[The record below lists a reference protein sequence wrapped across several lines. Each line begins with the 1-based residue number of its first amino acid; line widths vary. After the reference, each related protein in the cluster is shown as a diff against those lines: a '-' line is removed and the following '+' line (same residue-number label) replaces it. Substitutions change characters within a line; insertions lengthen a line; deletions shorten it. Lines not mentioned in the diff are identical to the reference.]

1 MVRTYFR
8 YLYSGM
14 SEISGAEY
22 SDIERLPK
30 LPSSHKKQTIRR
42 QQSLMLH
49 PSETPAA
56 PRANSLRIAVDIGG
70 TFTDLAAFDEVS
82 GKLFF
87 GKALSTH
94 GELVNGIQH
103 TLDGAGV
110 DVKRGYLFLH
120 GSTIAINTLL
130 ERSGAKTALLI
141 TEGFR
146 DIYEIGRVNRP
157 DAYNL
162 FFSKHTP
169 LVKRSLRHEV
179 SERLRADGS
188 IHKPLDEARVR
199 EVAKTLREQGVEAV
213 AVLLLHSYRNPE
225 HERRVKQIVLEELP
239 HAFVTASHELSQE
252 YREFERVS
260 TAVANAY
267 VGPRVSA
274 YLGELQEHLDVQ
286 GFDGDFF
293 AVQSTGGLFP
303 LEHARRDCVR
313 MLESG
318 PAAGVIGAQ
327 AICAQMGLA
336 DSIAFDMGGTTAKAG
351 VISNG
356 KPLTTGSALI
366 GGYER
371 ALPIQI
377 PMMDIFEVGTGGGSI
392 ARVELGNSLRVGPR
406 SAGSNP
412 GPVCYARG
420 GTEPTVTD
428 ANLLLGRLDADHFL
442 GGEMPLDAGL
452 AMEAM
457 RHKIA
462 EPLGLDPVLAADGIL
477 RIAVTS
483 MSHAVK
489 AVTTER
495 GLDAGSFTMVVYGGA
510 GPLHASAIAREL
522 GIRRVLIPFS
532 PGHFSAYGMLFS
544 DLRYDYVRS
553 VFQRLED
560 IPFDD
565 IESLYAAME
574 KEGMEAID
582 QSAVR
587 PDGVVIE
594 RAADMRYVGQEH
606 AVTVDL
612 PRGFFER
619 QDREAIKRH
628 FDDVHAVRYGTS
640 APAEPADL
648 VSLRVTVLGTMRKP
662 PPQSL
667 APGQPTPPSDALRT
681 RKQVYF
687 RSSGGFVSTPV
698 YQRNRLCSGNRIA
711 GPALIEEHASTTVV
725 QPLDDLLVDPLGN
738 LQITI
743 GSDRS

>member
-1 MVRTYFR
+1 M
-8 YLYSGM
+8 
-14 SEISGAEY
+14 
-22 SDIERLPK
+22 K
-30 LPSSHKKQTIRR
+30 LA
-42 QQSLMLH
+42 
-49 PSETPAA
+49 PAA
-56 PRANSLRIAVDIGG
+56 VAALHARPLRIAVDIGG
-70 TFTDLAAFDEVS
+70 TFTDMACFDESS
-82 GKLFF
+82 GGLLF

-94 GELVNGIQH
+94 GELVGGIQH
-103 TLDGAGV
+103 TLDSAGI
-110 DVKRGYLFLH
+110 DLKNGYLFLH

-130 ERSGAKTALLI
+130 ERNGAKTALLI

-169 LVKRSLRHEV
+169 LVKRSMRFEV
-179 SERLRADGS
+179 EERLRADGS
-188 IHKPLDEARVR
+188 VHKALDEDAVRSLARG
-199 EVAKTLREQGVEAV
+199 LREQGVEAV
-213 AVLLLHSYRNPE
+213 AVLLLHSYRNPA
-225 HERRVKQIVLEELP
+225 HEQRVKEIIVEELP
-239 HAFVTASHELSQE
+239 QAFVTASHELSQE

-274 YLGELQEHLDVQ
+274 YLGELESHLGRQ
-286 GFDGDFF
+286 GFNGNFY

-303 LEHARRDCVR
+303 VEHARRDCVR

-327 AICAQMGLA
+327 AICAQLGLGDA
-336 DSIAFDMGGTTAKAG
+336 IAFDMGGTTAKAG
-351 VISNG
+351 VISQG

-366 GGYER
+366 GGYEK

-392 ARVELGNSLRVGPR
+392 ARLELGNSLRVGPQ
-406 SAGSNP
+406 SAGSSP
-412 GPVCYARG
+412 GPACYGRG

-428 ANLLLGRLDADHFL
+428 ANLLLGRLDAANFL
-442 GGEMPLDAGL
+442 GGEMLLD
-452 AMEAM
+452 EASAKRVM
-457 RHKIA
+457 KEKVA
-462 EPLGLDPVLAADGIL
+462 DPLGLDVIEAADGIL
-477 RIAVTS
+477 RIAVTA

-495 GLDAGSFTMVVYGGA
+495 GLDAGSFSMVVYGGA

-522 GIRRVLIPFS
+522 GIRRVLIPFA
-532 PGHFSAYGMLFS
+532 PGYFSAYGMLFS

-553 VFQRLED
+553 VFRRLDEVS
-560 IPFDD
+560 FD
-565 IESLYAAME
+565 E
-574 KEGMEAID
+574 MEALYRSMEEEGLAAVE

-587 PDGVVIE
+587 PESVVIE

-612 PRGFFER
+612 SRNSFEKGDR
-619 QDREAIKRH
+619 QAIKRH
-628 FDDVHAVRYGTS
+628 FDEIHAVRYGTS

-662 PPQSL
+662 PSN
-667 APGQPTPPSDALRT
+667 AVGEGQETPEPNALRT
-681 RKQVYF
+681 HKDVYF
-687 RSSGGFVSTPV
+687 KSAGGFVSTAA
-698 YQRNRLCSGNRIA
+698 YKRELLCSGNLIA
-711 GPALIEEHASTTVV
+711 GPALIEEHASTTVI
-725 QPLDDLLVDPLGN
+725 QPGDDVLVDAYGN
-738 LQITI
+738 LQLTI
-743 GSDRS
+743 GSDKV